1 MSFWSK
7 LTHSLFSSDLP
18 IFFVMIFTVLTF
30 LLVYRTKKIVERDIG
45 KWERERNKR
54 FTQYM
59 YKILTI
65 SYTLFI
71 TEISL
76 FPLFG
81 MLGTVT
87 ALLGLDMSDAEAIS
101 NAKNNFFDALTS
113 TTWGII
119 FAVIFKVVN
128 AFIATSVEDS
138 IRKLSELSDKFKT
151 RIVSVFEEESE
162 K

>member
-1 MSFWSK
+1 
-7 LTHSLFSSDLP
+7 
-18 IFFVMIFTVLTF
+18 
-30 LLVYRTKKIVERDIG
+30 
-45 KWERERNKR
+45 
-54 FTQYM
+54 
-59 YKILTI
+59 
-65 SYTLFI
+65 
-71 TEISL
+71 
-76 FPLFG
+76 

-87 ALLGLDMSDAEAIS
+87 ALLGLDMSNAEAIS

-128 AFIATSVEDS
+128 AFIATSVEDN
-138 IRKLSELSDKFKT
+138 IRKLSELSDKLKT